1 MDTAGTAVNDRM
13 LRTGFAAAAKGTPSH
28 AYIIEGEDE
37 RILRDLSD
45 YFIRLLLCETNDA
58 CGKCLSCRFLAEGG
72 HPDLIRVIPEKPGV
86 IKVDDIRDGLVGDMS
101 IRPYRSRYKI
111 YVVEHAEWMNVQAQN
126 ALLKT
131 LEEPP
136 SYGVILLLSC
146 NTEALLPTI
155 ISRSV
160 RLKAMSGGHGWE
172 RIPEEERYRLFRIF
186 AGARGAD
193 TAGINAAAEQLAAA
207 FPSPEQVIGGL
218 RTWIRDIMV
227 LKLSGA
233 EEHTV
238 IREALPALRS
248 AAKDYTWKQI
258 NDILAVTDTAEERIS
273 SGVNTAWQYEMLLS
287 RMR

>member
-1 MDTAGTAVNDRM
+1 METGAAVNDRM
-13 LRTGFAAAAKGTPSH
+13 LRACFAAAAKGAPSH

-45 YFIRLLLCETNDA
+45 HFIQLLLCETNDA
-58 CGKCLSCRFLAEGG
+58 CGKCPSCRFLAEGG
-72 HPDLIRVIPEKPGV
+72 HPDLVRVKPEKPG
-86 IKVDDIRDGLVGDMS
+86 IIRVDDIRDGLVGDMS

-160 RLKAMSGGHGWE
+160 RLKAMRGGHGWE
-172 RIPEEERYRLFRIF
+172 RIPEEERYRLARIF
-186 AGARGAD
+186 TGIRGAD
-193 TAGINAAAEQLAAA
+193 TAGIHNAAEQLAADD
-207 FPSPEQVIGGL
+207 FVPDQVLGGL
-218 RTWIRDIMV
+218 RTWIRDIMA

-233 EEHTV
+233 EDRIV

-248 AAKDYTWKQI
+248 CAKDYTWKQI
-258 NDILAVTDTAEERIS
+258 NAILDMTDTAEGRIS
-273 SGVNTAWQYEMLLS
+273 SGVNMAWQYELLLA

>member
-1 MDTAGTAVNDRM
+1 MATVETAVNDRM

-37 RILRDLSD
+37 QILRSLSD
-45 YFIRLLLCETNDA
+45 YFIKLLLCETNDA

-72 HPDLIRVIPEKPGV
+72 HPDLIRVTPEKPGV
-86 IKVDDIRDGLVGDMS
+86 IRVDDIREGLVGDMG

-155 ISRSV
+155 ISRSL

-172 RIPEEERYRLFRIF
+172 RIPEEDRYRLGRIF
-186 AGARGAD
+186 SGIKGAD
-193 TAGINAAAEQLAAA
+193 TAGVNAAAEQLANEYAG
-207 FPSPEQVIGGL
+207 PDQVLGGV
-218 RTWIRDIMV
+218 RTWIRDVMV

-233 EEHTV
+233 EDRTV

-258 NDILAVTDTAEERIS
+258 NDILEMTDTAEERIS
-273 SGVNTAWQYEMLLS
+273 SGVNTAWQYELLLE

>member
-1 MDTAGTAVNDRM
+1 VNTTGAAVNDKM
-13 LRTGFAAAAKGTPSH
+13 LRTCFAAAAKGTPSH

-37 RILRDLSD
+37 KILQELSD
-45 YFIRLLLCETNDA
+45 HFIQLLLCETNDA

-72 HPDLIRVIPEKPGV
+72 HPDLIRVVPEKPGT

-111 YVVEHAEWMNVQAQN
+111 YVIGHAEWMNVQAQN

-146 NTEALLPTI
+146 NTEVLLPTI
-155 ISRSV
+155 ISRCV

-172 RIPEEERYRLFRIF
+172 RIPEEDRFRLGRLL
-186 AGARGAD
+186 AGIRGAD
-193 TAGINAAAEQLAAA
+193 TAALNAAAEQLASD
-207 FPSPEQVIGGL
+207 FPDTGRVLGGI
-218 RTWIRDIMV
+218 RTWIRDIML
-227 LKLSGA
+227 LKLSGSD
-233 EEHTV
+233 EQIV
-238 IREALPALRS
+238 IREALPALR
-248 AAKDYTWKQI
+248 AAAGDYTWKQI
-258 NDILAVTDTAEERIS
+258 NAILELTDTAEARIS
-273 SGVNTAWQYEMLLS
+273 SGVNTAWQYELLLT